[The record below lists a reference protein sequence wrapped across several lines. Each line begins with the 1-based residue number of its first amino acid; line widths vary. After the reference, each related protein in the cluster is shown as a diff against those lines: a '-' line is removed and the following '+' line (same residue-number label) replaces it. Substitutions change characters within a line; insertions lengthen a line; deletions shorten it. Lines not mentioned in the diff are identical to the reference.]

1 MVRLEKTSPYAQR
14 SGDNINL
21 AAPLLAV
28 PSIFQEDEL
37 YFELFCD
44 YYTKTCVI
52 AIIFFSI

>member
-37 YFELFCD
+37 YFELF
-44 YYTKTCVI
+44 YE
-52 AIIFFSI
+52 